1 MTEIPKASPV
11 MADPHLRNKSPHP
24 SDGIVLGITRDVVI
38 MEIAELLRLKLAHV
52 MKIGPNDI
60 ECSITVAK
68 GKVIPEINVNADAAE
83 GLDESQIKEVIQ
95 SVWWGVKAELE
106 ERLQDLGSRRVK
118 EET

>member
-1 MTEIPKASPV
+1 MTEIPEASPV
-11 MADPHLRNKSPHP
+11 MADPHLKNTSPLP
-24 SDGIVLGITRDVVI
+24 SDGIVLGITRDVVM
-38 MEIAELLRLKLAHV
+38 MEIAELLRLKLAGI
-52 MKIGPNDI
+52 MKIDLPSI

-68 GKVIPEINVNADAAE
+68 GKVIPEINVDAHAAE
-83 GLDESQIKEVIQ
+83 GLEHAQIKEVIQ